1 MEHAAKAL
9 AVAGSAAFLALKI
22 NRVLMRRFG
31 EHAVQFL
38 IPLAE
43 EAIKTGSAVL
53 LQFSVVSI
61 HLGFGL
67 CEAGYDLI
75 ANPEVGS
82 AKRLGAALLA
92 IAGHGLFGWITW
104 LLMELV
110 GSVFFAVAAAYM
122 VHVLWNLV
130 VFNIKR

>member
-1 MEHAAKAL
+1 MIWSMRQRHWRL
-9 AVAGSAAFLALKI
+9 QGQLHFSLKI

-110 GSVFFAVAAAYM
+110 GSVFFLLLRPPTWSMYCGT
-122 VHVLWNLV
+122 WWSST
-130 VFNIKR
+130 